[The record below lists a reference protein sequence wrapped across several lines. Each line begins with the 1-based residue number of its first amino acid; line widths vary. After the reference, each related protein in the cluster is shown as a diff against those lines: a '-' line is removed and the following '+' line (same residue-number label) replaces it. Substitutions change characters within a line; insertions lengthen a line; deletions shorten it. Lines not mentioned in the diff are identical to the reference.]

1 MSEEGPFVVLI
12 AEKDGNSYYFSEDRE
27 TAEILFSKAKSQHEN
42 ASSIIFGSLT
52 IIGREDHAK

>member
-42 ASSIIFGSLT
+42 ASSTIF
-52 IIGREDHAK
+52 